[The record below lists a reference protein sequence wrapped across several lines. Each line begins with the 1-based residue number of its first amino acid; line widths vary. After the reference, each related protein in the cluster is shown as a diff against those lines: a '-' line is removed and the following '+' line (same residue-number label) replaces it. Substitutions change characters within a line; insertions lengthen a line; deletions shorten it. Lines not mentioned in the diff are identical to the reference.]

1 MGRFGQRVI
10 RVIKGSV
17 KHAEEFHTKKSCL
30 NGLDINDAM
39 HMCINLKGRIRM
51 GLVPFERERASGHA
65 KHSSPKDE
73 NGES

>member
-1 MGRFGQRVI
+1 MEVSNMQKNFTLR
-10 RVIKGSV
+10 S
-17 KHAEEFHTKKSCL
+17 HACS
-30 NGLDINDAM
+30 NGPDINDAM